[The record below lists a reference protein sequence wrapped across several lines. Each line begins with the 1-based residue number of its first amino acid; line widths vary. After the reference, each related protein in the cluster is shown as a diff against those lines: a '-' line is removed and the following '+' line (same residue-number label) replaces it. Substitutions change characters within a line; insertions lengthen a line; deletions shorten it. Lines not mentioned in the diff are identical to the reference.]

1 MKKVNTSLTLVLIF
15 FFAEML
21 FLSPSLSAQDA
32 VKQSPP
38 LEKGINSILNRS
50 CMPCHSSEG
59 RIMAKS
65 KLNISEWAQYT
76 AEQQQEKA
84 DAIYSEV
91 AKGGMPP
98 KSVREAHPENI
109 PTQIQTDSLKT
120 WADSFKAVKK

>member
-1 MKKVNTSLTLVLIF
+1 MKKVKSSLVLIILLLI
-15 FFAEML
+15 ADML
-21 FLSPSLSAQDA
+21 FLSPFLSAQDA

-38 LEKGINSILNRS
+38 MSKGINSILNRS
-50 CMPCHSSEG
+50 CMPCHSNEG
-59 RIMAKS
+59 RVMAKS

-98 KSVREAHPENI
+98 KSVRESHPENI